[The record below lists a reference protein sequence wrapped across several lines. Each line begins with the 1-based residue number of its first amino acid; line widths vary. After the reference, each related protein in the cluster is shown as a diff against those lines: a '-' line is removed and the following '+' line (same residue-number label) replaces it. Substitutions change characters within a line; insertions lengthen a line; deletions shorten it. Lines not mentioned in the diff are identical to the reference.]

1 MVERR
6 RFFQYAGMSIAAI
19 YGDKLGARG
28 ADHVIVAG
36 AGIIGSSIAY
46 HLAKRGARVTLLERE
61 RPAAGTTR
69 NSFAWLNASSK
80 SPRAY
85 YDLNLS
91 GMLGWRR
98 LAIEIGPS
106 LPIQWGGGLQWCKPD
121 SAAQEA
127 MKKRVAER
135 QNWGYPVDM
144 IDREEFNHLAPY
156 VTPGEFGCAN
166 FADQEGTV
174 DPVAAAETLVA
185 KARDLGVHVVYPCEI
200 KSFRTSGA
208 RVNAV
213 ETSAGLMEADSFVL
227 ATGNETERL
236 ARTLELAVPLKV
248 SKGILAHSRPQKH
261 FLSRVLMPPSAEI
274 KQNLDGRIVTG
285 FNFDDTGDLE
295 PTEELGREYLKTAAQ
310 YLPACRDSQVE
321 FMTLGYRV
329 MPKDNYPIVGR
340 FTKYPNLY
348 VSALHSGMTMAP
360 IIGQLASLE
369 ILDGARVNML
379 APYRPER
386 FN

>member
-1 MVERR
+1 
-6 RFFQYAGMSIAAI
+6 MSIAAACTA
-19 YGDKLGARG
+19 KLTAASR
-28 ADHVIVAG
+28 DHVVVIG

-61 RPAAGTTR
+61 RPAAGTTK

-85 YDLNLS
+85 YDLNLA

-98 LAIEIGPS
+98 LSIEIGPS
-106 LPIQWGGGLQWCKPD
+106 LPIQWGGGLQWCKPEIE
-121 SAAQEA
+121 AQES

-135 QNWGYPVDM
+135 QNWGYSIDM
-144 IDREEFNHLAPY
+144 IDRDQLNQLAPY
-156 VTPGEFGCAN
+156 VTPGEFGSAN

-174 DPVAAAETLVA
+174 DPVVAAETLVA
-185 KARDLGVHVVYPCEI
+185 KGREFGVEVVYPCEI
-200 KSFRTSGA
+200 KSFQTSAG
-208 RVNAV
+208 RVKAV
-213 ETSAGLMEADSFVL
+213 ETSSGTIAADTVVL
-227 ATGNETERL
+227 ATGNETEHL
-236 ARTLELAVPLKV
+236 ARTLGLAVPLKV

-261 FLSRVLMPPSAEI
+261 FLGRVLMPPSAEV
-274 KQNLDGRIVTG
+274 KQNLDGRIITG

-295 PTEELGREYLKTAAQ
+295 PTKGLGSQYLKTAAQ
-310 YLPACRDSQVE
+310 YVPGCRDSQLE

-340 FTKYPNLY
+340 FEKFPNLY
-348 VSALHSGMTMAP
+348 VAALHSGMTMAP
-360 IIGQLASLE
+360 IIGQFAALE
-369 ILDGARVNML
+369 ILDGARVDML

-386 FN
+386 FT

>member
-1 MVERR
+1 
-6 RFFQYAGMSIAAI
+6 MSIAAA
-19 YGDKLGARG
+19 YTAKLNAAAG
-28 ADHVIVAG
+28 DHVVVIG
-36 AGIIGSSIAY
+36 AGIIGSSISY

-85 YDLNLS
+85 YELNLA

-98 LAIEIGPS
+98 LAIDIGPS

-121 SAAQEA
+121 SEAQES
-127 MKKRVAER
+127 MKRRVAER
-135 QNWGYPVDM
+135 QSWGYSIDM
-144 IDREEFNHLAPY
+144 IDRDQFTRLTPY
-156 VTPGEFGCAN
+156 ATPGDFGCAN

-174 DPVAAAETLVA
+174 DPVVAAETLVA
-185 KARDLGVHVVYPCEI
+185 KGREFGVEVVYPCEI
-200 KSFRTSGA
+200 KSFQTLAG
-208 RVNAV
+208 RVKAV
-213 ETSAGLMEADSFVL
+213 ETSSGTIAADTVVL

-236 ARTLELAVPLKV
+236 ARSLGLAVPLKV
-248 SKGILAHSRPQKH
+248 SKGILAHSSPQKH

-295 PTEELGREYLKTAAQ
+295 PTKELGSQYLKTAAQ
-310 YLPACRDSQVE
+310 YVPACRDSQVE

-340 FTKYPNLY
+340 FEKYPNLY
-348 VSALHSGMTMAP
+348 VAALHSGMTMAP
-360 IIGQLASLE
+360 IIGQFAALE
-369 ILDGARVNML
+369 ILDGARVDML

-386 FN
+386 FS